1 MEINSPAKFPV
12 INHFKVNS
20 QLHLTDGHSRPTI
33 TYMTDTN
40 TRINKLEE
48 QVSEL
53 IEISQRL
60 GNENKELRAQ
70 LQHLT
75 SERSGLIEQK
85 EKVRVQVES
94 MITRLR
100 SMEKA

>member
-1 MEINSPAKFPV
+1 
-12 INHFKVNS
+12 
-20 QLHLTDGHSRPTI
+20 
-33 TYMTDTN
+33 MTDTIK
-40 TRINKLEE
+40 RINKLEE

-53 IEISQRL
+53 LDLCQQL
-60 GNENKELRAQ
+60 GTDNQELRAQ
-70 LQHLT
+70 LQTLT
-75 SERSGLIEQK
+75 SERSNLIESK

>member
-1 MEINSPAKFPV
+1 M
-12 INHFKVNS
+12 
-20 QLHLTDGHSRPTI
+20 
-33 TYMTDTN
+33 TN
-40 TRINKLEE
+40 TTARIDKLEE

-53 IEISQRL
+53 LDLCKRM
-60 GNENKELRAQ
+60 GDDNVELRAQ
-70 LQHLT
+70 LQQLVV
-75 SERSGLIEQK
+75 ERSSLVEQK

>member
-1 MEINSPAKFPV
+1 MTKA
-12 INHFKVNS
+12 
-20 QLHLTDGHSRPTI
+20 LSRPSI
-33 TYMTDTN
+33 SNMTN
-40 TRINKLEE
+40 TTARIDKLEE

-53 IEISQRL
+53 LDLCKRM
-60 GNENKELRAQ
+60 GDDNVELRAQ
-70 LQHLT
+70 LQQLT
-75 SERSGLIEQK
+75 SERSTLVEQK

>member
-1 MEINSPAKFPV
+1 MN
-12 INHFKVNS
+12 
-20 QLHLTDGHSRPTI
+20 DTI
-33 TYMTDTN
+33 K
-40 TRINKLEE
+40 RISKLEE

-53 IEISQRL
+53 LKLCQRL
-60 GNENKELRAQ
+60 GDDNIELRAQ
-70 LQHLT
+70 LQHL
-75 SERSGLIEQK
+75 SAERSSLIEQK

>member
-1 MEINSPAKFPV
+1 MTE
-12 INHFKVNS
+12 
-20 QLHLTDGHSRPTI
+20 THSRPSISTMTNTI
-33 TYMTDTN
+33 T
-40 TRINKLEE
+40 RIDKLEE

-53 IEISQRL
+53 LDLCKRL
-60 GNENKELRAQ
+60 GDDNAELRSQ
-70 LQHLT
+70 LQQLT
-75 SERSGLIEQK
+75 TERSNLVEQK

>member
-1 MEINSPAKFPV
+1 
-12 INHFKVNS
+12 
-20 QLHLTDGHSRPTI
+20 
-33 TYMTDTN
+33 MTDTI

-48 QVSEL
+48 QVGEL
-53 IEISQRL
+53 LELCQRL
-60 GNENKELRAQ
+60 GDDNKDLRSQ

-75 SERSGLIEQK
+75 SERSTLMETK
-85 EKVRVQVES
+85 EKVRNQVES

>member
-1 MEINSPAKFPV
+1 MTE
-12 INHFKVNS
+12 
-20 QLHLTDGHSRPTI
+20 THSRPSISTMTNTI
-33 TYMTDTN
+33 T
-40 TRINKLEE
+40 RIDKLEE

-53 IEISQRL
+53 LDLCKRL
-60 GNENKELRAQ
+60 GDDNVELRSQ
-70 LQHLT
+70 LQQLT
-75 SERSGLIEQK
+75 TERSNLFEQK

>member
-1 MEINSPAKFPV
+1 
-12 INHFKVNS
+12 
-20 QLHLTDGHSRPTI
+20 
-33 TYMTDTN
+33 MTDSI

-48 QVSEL
+48 QVGEL
-53 IEISQRL
+53 LKLCQRL
-60 GNENKELRAQ
+60 GDDKKELRSQ
-70 LQHLT
+70 LQNLN
-75 SERSGLIEQK
+75 SERSTLIEQK

>member
-1 MEINSPAKFPV
+1 
-12 INHFKVNS
+12 
-20 QLHLTDGHSRPTI
+20 
-33 TYMTDTN
+33 MTQTLSHPNISNMTN
-40 TRINKLEE
+40 TTARIDKLEE

-53 IEISQRL
+53 LDLCKRM
-60 GNENKELRAQ
+60 GDDNVELRAQ
-70 LQHLT
+70 LQQLAV
-75 SERSGLIEQK
+75 ERSGLVEQK

>member
-1 MEINSPAKFPV
+1 M
-12 INHFKVNS
+12 
-20 QLHLTDGHSRPTI
+20 TDDDSRPTI
-33 TYMTDTN
+33 ITMTDTI

-48 QVSEL
+48 QVGEL
-53 IEISQRL
+53 LELCQRL
-60 GNENKELRAQ
+60 GDDNKDLRSQ
-70 LQHLT
+70 LQQLT
-75 SERSGLIEQK
+75 SERSTLVEQK

>member
-1 MEINSPAKFPV
+1 M
-12 INHFKVNS
+12 
-20 QLHLTDGHSRPTI
+20 TDSDSRPTI
-33 TYMTDTN
+33 STMNDTI
-40 TRINKLEE
+40 TRINKLEA

-53 IEISQRL
+53 LELCQRL
-60 GNENKELRAQ
+60 SNDNQELRAQ
-70 LQHLT
+70 LQTLT
-75 SERSGLIEQK
+75 TERSNLIEAK

>member
-1 MEINSPAKFPV
+1 
-12 INHFKVNS
+12 
-20 QLHLTDGHSRPTI
+20 LTESDSRPTI
-33 TYMTDTN
+33 RTMTDTI

-53 IEISQRL
+53 LELCQRL
-60 GNENKELRAQ
+60 GSDNQELRAQ
-70 LQHLT
+70 LKTLT
-75 SERSGLIEQK
+75 SERSNLIESK
-85 EKVRVQVES
+85 EKVRVQVEA

>member
-1 MEINSPAKFPV
+1 MKDAI
-12 INHFKVNS
+12 
-20 QLHLTDGHSRPTI
+20 
-33 TYMTDTN
+33 
-40 TRINKLEE
+40 TRISKLEE

-53 IEISQRL
+53 LGLCQRL
-60 GNENKELRAQ
+60 GDENIELRAQ
-70 LQHLT
+70 LQQLT
-75 SERSGLIEQK
+75 SERSNLFEQK